1 MFSIGRE
8 VSRPTPARV
17 LIVGA
22 GPTSLTAAAF
32 LARQNIDFDLID
44 ARAAP
49 VDESRAL
56 GVHARSLEF
65 MSMLGLDQAFIDQ
78 GHQTRYMTFHRGAKK
93 LFKLDFGVLAND
105 TRYPYMLVLPQSRS
119 ERILAGHLQQA
130 GVTIGW
136 QTRLRS
142 FTQNE
147 EGVEAEI
154 EDVGGHVN
162 RRRYSYL
169 IGCDGAGSLV
179 RNALD
184 IAFEGE
190 TYPLRFLL
198 SEVKVDRNAIDRNS
212 SHVFMG
218 RQSTVAVIPQ
228 PDDIYRIV
236 GPDFSTG
243 EQPNEIAG
251 KTDVEFDDF
260 DRFLIRN
267 DLLQHVRLH
276 EPSRLVS
283 YRIHKRVAA
292 RYGQGRVFIAGDAA
306 HIHSPAG
313 GQGMNT
319 GLNDVAN
326 LTWKIAAVLHGHADA
341 SLLDS
346 YEAERRPAALSIV
359 TNADAAMMKVVSR
372 NPGARILFDYVAPLV
387 TRFYQPHRLLATLAQ
402 LSWRYPPS
410 ASGADDKSSGDPA
423 VGTRLADYPLRG
435 GGYVNQRLG
444 TSQYVAFRSGE
455 SVRDDSAGHD
465 RDALS
470 GTAWRGA
477 IASLAKPFTIGPG
490 KMPFSGIVLARPDG
504 YIAATYP
511 FGKELDEVRMSRAM
525 PHVSRL

>member
-8 VSRPTPARV
+8 VSKPTPARV
-17 LIVGA
+17 LIAGA
-22 GPTSLTAAAF
+22 GPTGLTAAAF

-44 ARAAP
+44 PRAAP

-65 MSMLGLDQAFIDQ
+65 MSMLGLDQTFIDQ

-93 LFKLDFGVLAND
+93 LFKLDFGVLAD
-105 TRYPYMLVLPQSRS
+105 ETRYPYMLVLPQSRS
-119 ERILAGHLQQA
+119 ERILAGHLKQA
-130 GVTIGW
+130 GATIGW
-136 QTRLRS
+136 QTKLRTFS
-142 FTQNE
+142 QDE
-147 EGVEAEI
+147 EGVEAEL
-154 EDVGGHVN
+154 EDVSGHIH
-162 RRRYSYL
+162 RRRYSFL
-169 IGCDGAGSLV
+169 IGCDGAGSFV
-179 RNALD
+179 RNALG

-198 SEVKVDRNAIDRNS
+198 SEVKVDRNAIDRSS

-218 RQSTVAVIPQ
+218 RESTVAVIPQ

-251 KTDVEFDDF
+251 KTEVEFDDF
-260 DRFLIRN
+260 ERFLIRN
-267 DLLQHVRLH
+267 DLLQHVRLQ

-292 RYGQGRVFIAGDAA
+292 HYGQGRVFIAGDAA

-319 GLNDVAN
+319 GLNDVVN
-326 LTWKIAAVLHGHADA
+326 LTWKISAVLHGHEDA

-372 NPGARILFDYVAPLV
+372 NPGARFLFDYVAPLV
-387 TRFYQPHRLLATLAQ
+387 SRFHQPHRLLATLAQ
-402 LSWRYPPS
+402 LSWRYPPLN
-410 ASGADDKSSGDPA
+410 ASVEGSSSGDPA
-423 VGTRLADYPLRG
+423 VGTRLADHPLRG

-455 SVRDDSAGHD
+455 NAELDSGSD
-465 RDALS
+465 GPNALS
-470 GTAWRGA
+470 GTAWRGPV
-477 IASLAKPFTIGPG
+477 ASFARPVSFGAG
-490 KMPFSGIVLARPDG
+490 KKPFSGIVLARPDG
-504 YIAATYP
+504 YIAATYA
-511 FGKELDEVRMSRAM
+511 FGKGFDSARMPRAM